1 MLEHLNRLEL
11 LRGVGRHQTD
21 FLTEVKRLKRWQH
34 RRLANTYLD
43 LAIDKRFGPAT
54 AFFLDE
60 LYGDKESA
68 LRDRDLI
75 RMYPTMKRLMPKFA
89 FEAVARAL
97 ALDVLSEEFDQA
109 LAARLRGQPI
119 TNESYCH
126 AFREVGKQADRLR
139 QVSLMQQVGEGL
151 DAVVAKPLLYST
163 LKMLRRPSK
172 MAGLGEMQRFLE
184 AGFSAFRHMKGA
196 APFLHAIAQRETAFI
211 DTIFAGQMPEL
222 APDIG
227 SDVQLDGRVG

>member
-11 LRGVGRHQTD
+11 LRGVGRHQTS
-21 FLTEVKRLKRWQH
+21 FLAEVKRLKRWQH
-34 RRLANTYLD
+34 QRLANTYQD
-43 LAIDKRFGPAT
+43 LAIDQRFGPAT

-60 LYGDKESA
+60 LYGENESA

-89 FEAVARAL
+89 FDAVTSAL

-109 LAARLRGQPI
+109 LATRLRGKPI
-119 TNESYCH
+119 TNASYCQ
-126 AFREVGKQADRLR
+126 AFRDVGRHADRVR
-139 QVSLMQQVGEGL
+139 QVGLMQKVGEGL
-151 DAVVAKPLLYST
+151 DAVVSKPLLYST

-196 APFLHAIAQRETAFI
+196 APFLHIIAQRETAFI
-211 DTIFAGQMPEL
+211 EAIFAGRMPEL
-222 APDIG
+222 QPDVETG
-227 SDVQLDGRVG
+227 LAAG